1 MNRQTPKSL
10 HKHYNF
16 LLVIVSPTS
25 NGCYDIAQSLLHRDK
40 RKNSER
46 RSQGWNT
53 IFELQK
59 PCFVLAEV
67 QSERQR
73 HRLESIYA
81 QRDRERE
88 SSWLFDLI
96 TYKTR
101 QPINN
106 VFDKS
111 AIMFAIYDQKKSRK
125 KCSLDIYIYIE
136 KRVNLPSCEFDAICK
151 TSQP

>member
-1 MNRQTPKSL
+1 M
-10 HKHYNF
+10 
-16 LLVIVSPTS
+16 IVSPTS

-53 IFELQK
+53 IFELQN

-73 HRLESIYA
+73 QRLESICA

-88 SSWLFDLI
+88 STWLYDLI
-96 TYKTR
+96 PYKTR

-111 AIMFAIYDQKKSRK
+111 ATMFAIYDQKQNPERNVVW
-125 KCSLDIYIYIE
+125 IYVYI
-136 KRVNLPSCEFDAICK
+136 
-151 TSQP
+151 

>member
-53 IFELQK
+53 IFELQN

-73 HRLESIYA
+73 QRLESIYA

-125 KCSLDIYIYIE
+125 KCSLDIYIYI
-136 KRVNLPSCEFDAICK
+136 
-151 TSQP
+151 

>member
-53 IFELQK
+53 IFELQNS
-59 PCFVLAEV
+59 CFVLAEV

-73 HRLESIYA
+73 QRLESIYA
-81 QRDRERE
+81 HRDRE
-88 SSWLFDLI
+88 SLPGCLI
-96 TYKTR
+96 
-101 QPINN
+101 
-106 VFDKS
+106 
-111 AIMFAIYDQKKSRK
+111 
-125 KCSLDIYIYIE
+125 
-136 KRVNLPSCEFDAICK
+136 
-151 TSQP
+151 

>member
-10 HKHYNF
+10 HKHHNF
-16 LLVIVSPTS
+16 LLVIDSPTS
-25 NGCYDIAQSLLHRDK
+25 NGCYDIVQSLLHRDK
-40 RKNSER
+40 IKNSER

-53 IFELQK
+53 IFELQN
-59 PCFVLAEV
+59 PCFVLAKV

-111 AIMFAIYDQKKSRK
+111 ATMFAIYDQKQNPERNVVW
-125 KCSLDIYIYIE
+125 IYVYI
-136 KRVNLPSCEFDAICK
+136 
-151 TSQP
+151 

>member
-53 IFELQK
+53 IFELQN

-67 QSERQR
+67 QSESQRQ
-73 HRLESIYA
+73 RLESIYA

-88 SSWLFDLI
+88 STWLYDLI
-96 TYKTR
+96 PYKTR

-111 AIMFAIYDQKKSRK
+111 TTMFAIYDQKKKSRK
-125 KCSLDIYIYIE
+125 KSSLDIYIYIYIYIYRKE
-136 KRVNLPSCEFDAICK
+136 
-151 TSQP
+151 SQSTWL